1 MSTDVT
7 TYAEKVR
14 SALADLTAEQRDDL
28 LEDLE
33 GHLLEVSEDGDL
45 LERIG
50 PPEAYASELRAS
62 AGFPPPTPAGHR
74 LVGSARRRVESLRAR
89 ALELPGG
96 REAVAFAPEL
106 RPGWWVV
113 RGYAAVVLLGSL
125 TADDSQYGLSSF
137 PVPTA
142 WGSSVLGA
150 LLTVVAVVVSV
161 RIGRGTDALPAT
173 RRRAVVA
180 ANLALLVAG
189 AAFAGQV
196 RDLVGT
202 DSYYVQAS
210 NPYEGVLNGP
220 EGPVKNIYPFDSLG
234 RPLRDV
240 QLFDQD
246 GRPLSQLLRE
256 SPDGQYAEPTL
267 RFGLDGEPKPNVF
280 PRDYRVDTYD
290 EAGTPTTAP
299 VPPPSVSPAVLAPRP
314 TASPSASG
322 SPSPSP
328 SPTSASP
335 TPTPTASPSPSPSS

>member
-14 SALADLTAEQRDDL
+14 SALADLPAEQRDDL

-62 AGFPPPTPAGHR
+62 AGFPPPAPAAR
-74 LVGSARRRVESLRAR
+74 PLVAAVCRRV
-89 ALELPGG
+89 LEVPGG

-161 RIGRGTDALPAT
+161 RIGRGTDALPVT

-189 AAFAGQV
+189 TAFAGQV

-202 DSYYVQAS
+202 ESYYVQAS
-210 NPYEGVLNGP
+210 NPYEGVLIGP
-220 EGPVKNIYPFDSLG
+220 GGPVKNIYPFDSLG

-246 GRPLSQLLRE
+246 GRPLSQLLRQ

-280 PRDYRVDTYD
+280 PRDYRVDSYD

-314 TASPSASG
+314 TASPAASG

-328 SPTSASP
+328 TSPPSASP
-335 TPTPTASPSPSPSS
+335 APTPAGSPSPSPFG

>member
-7 TYAEKVR
+7 SYAEKVR
-14 SALADLTAEQRDDL
+14 SALADLPAEQRDEL

-62 AGFPPPTPAGHR
+62 AGFPPPSPAGR
-74 LVGSARRRVESLRAR
+74 PLVAAVRRRLASVRGRL
-89 ALELPGG
+89 LEVPGG
-96 REAVAFAPEL
+96 REVVAFAPEL

-125 TADDSQYGLSSF
+125 TSSDGQFGLSSF

-150 LLTVVAVVVSV
+150 LLAVVAVVVSV
-161 RIGRGTDALPAT
+161 RIGRGTDALPVT

-189 AAFAGQV
+189 TAFAGQV

-202 DSYYVQAS
+202 DAYYFQAS
-210 NPYEGVLNGP
+210 NPYEGVLTGP
-220 EGPVKNIYPFDSLG
+220 EGPVMNIYPFDALG

-240 QLFDQD
+240 QLFDQN
-246 GRPLSQLLRE
+246 GRPLSQLLRQ

-290 EAGTPTTAP
+290 DAGTPTTAP

-314 TASPSASG
+314 TASPSPS
-322 SPSPSP
+322 STPSP
-328 SPTSASP
+328 SASP
-335 TPTPTASPSPSPSS
+335 TPTGTPSPSPS